1 MTIAGRVAV
10 AALVLCSVRAGWA
23 DSIEWE
29 PLLRQSAYFA
39 GIQHGFRLGTE
50 VGTRRGMNGPLL
62 RNYANSV
69 GSLSGW
75 ADGDIALVNYVGHP
89 MQGAVSGFIF
99 AQNDPR
105 YRRVEFGSSR
115 AYWKGRLRAT
125 AYSFAY
131 STQFEIG
138 PFSEA
143 SIGAIQSR
151 WPQQGM
157 VDHVV
162 TPTIGL
168 GWQVAEDALDRF
180 LIRKLEDRFEN
191 NWVRMMARSW
201 LNPSRSMANLMR
213 GEVPWHRDARGGIR
227 SYRRGMGVAAST
239 EPDADRETTPVLEFM
254 ARTQVTALSDGQ
266 CLGGGA
272 QAAYRLTPN
281 LYGVVDVGGCKM
293 LDQPANVSADSLQY
307 MAGFQWKFR
316 PEARWK
322 PHLQFLVGGN
332 KTTREVVDDEAKA
345 KIMKLFKGTGM
356 TLPYNEFAAK
366 TETNGL
372 ALAAGAGLD
381 LKVTNALSF
390 RVAGL
395 EYVRTF
401 GRELEGVR
409 SQEGVRAS
417 MGFVLTMGTW

>member
-1 MTIAGRVAV
+1 MTIAHRVAV
-10 AALVLCSVRAGWA
+10 AALVMCSATRLRA
-23 DSIEWE
+23 DSIAWE
-29 PLLRQSAYFA
+29 PLLRQSALFV
-39 GIQHGFRLGTE
+39 GIQHGFRLSTE
-50 VGTRRGMNGPLL
+50 AGTRRGLRGPLI

-69 GSLSGW
+69 GGLSGW

-162 TPTIGL
+162 TPTIGM
-168 GWQVAEDALDRF
+168 GWQVGEDAIDRF
-180 LIRKLEDRFEN
+180 VIRKLEDRFAN

-213 GEVPWHRDARGGIR
+213 GTVPWHRDSRPGIR
-227 SYRRGMGVAAST
+227 SYRRGLATGS
-239 EPDADRETTPVLEFM
+239 EDLEADRERTPVLEFM
-254 ARTQVTALSDGQ
+254 ARTQLMTMNDGQ

-272 QAAYRLTPN
+272 QGAFRLTPN

-307 MAGFQWKFR
+307 MAGLQWKFR

-322 PHLQFLVGGN
+322 PHVQFLVGGN
-332 KTTREVVDDEAKA
+332 KTTLEVVDDEAKA
-345 KIMKLFKGTGM
+345 KVMERFKGTGM
-356 TLPYNEFAAK
+356 TLPYNEFAVK
-366 TETNGL
+366 TEANGL
-372 ALAAGAGLD
+372 AVAAGAGLD
-381 LKVTNALSF
+381 LKLTNALSW
-390 RVAGL
+390 RVAGI
-395 EYVRTF
+395 EYVRT
-401 GRELEGVR
+401 GGQDGL
-409 SQEGVRAS
+409 RAS

>member
-1 MTIAGRVAV
+1 MTITNRVAV
-10 AALVLCSVRAGWA
+10 AALVMCSGRSLWA
-23 DSIEWE
+23 NSIDWE
-29 PLLRQSAYFA
+29 PLLRQSAFFV
-39 GIQHGFRLGTE
+39 GIQHGFRLSTE
-50 VGTRRGMNGPLL
+50 AGTRRGLKGPFF

-89 MQGAVSGFIF
+89 MQGAVSGFLF

-105 YRRVEFGSSR
+105 FRRVEFGSSR
-115 AYWKGRLRAT
+115 AYWKGRFRAT

-131 STQFEIG
+131 SLQFEIG
-138 PFSEA
+138 PWSEA

-162 TPTIGL
+162 TPTIGM
-168 GWQVAEDALDRF
+168 GWQIGEDVIDRF
-180 LIRKLEDRFEN
+180 VIRKLEDRFEN
-191 NWVRMMARSW
+191 NWMRMMARSW

-213 GEVPWHRDARGGIR
+213 GTVPWHRDSRPGIR
-227 SYRRGMGVAAST
+227 SYRGGMGAALVSA
-239 EPDADRETTPVLEFM
+239 EQEAERETTPVLEFM
-254 ARTQVTALSDGQ
+254 PRMQVTALRDGQ

-272 QAAYRLTPN
+272 QTTYRLTPG
-281 LYGVVDVGGCKM
+281 LYAVMDVGGCKM

-322 PHLQFLVGGN
+322 PHVQFLVGGH
-332 KTTREVVDDEAKA
+332 KTTYEVVDDEAK
-345 KIMKLFKGTGM
+345 KTVMERFKGTGM
-356 TLPYNEFAAK
+356 TLPYNEFAVK
-366 TETNGL
+366 TEANGL
-372 ALAAGAGLD
+372 AVAAGAGLD
-381 LKVTNALSF
+381 LKLTNALSF
-390 RVAGL
+390 RVAGI
-395 EYVRTF
+395 EYVRS
-401 GRELEGVR
+401 L
-409 SQEGVRAS
+409 SQDSLRAS

>member
-1 MTIAGRVAV
+1 M
-10 AALVLCSVRAGWA
+10 
-23 DSIEWE
+23 
-29 PLLRQSAYFA
+29 
-39 GIQHGFRLGTE
+39 
-50 VGTRRGMNGPLL
+50 
-62 RNYANSV
+62 
-69 GSLSGW
+69 
-75 ADGDIALVNYVGHP
+75 
-89 MQGAVSGFIF
+89 
-99 AQNDPR
+99 
-105 YRRVEFGSSR
+105 
-115 AYWKGRLRAT
+115 RAT

-168 GWQVAEDALDRF
+168 GWQVAEDAVDRF

-213 GEVPWHRDARGGIR
+213 GEVPWHRDARAGIR

-239 EPDADRETTPVLEFM
+239 EPDADREATPVLEFM

-272 QAAYRLTPN
+272 QAAYRLTSN

-345 KIMKLFKGTGM
+345 KIMELFKGTGM
-356 TLPYNEFAAK
+356 TLPYNEFAVK
-366 TETNGL
+366 TEANGL
-372 ALAAGAGLD
+372 AVSAGGGLD

-390 RVAGL
+390 RVAGI
-395 EYVRTF
+395 EYVRSS
-401 GRELEGVR
+401 
-409 SQEGVRAS
+409 SQEGLRAS